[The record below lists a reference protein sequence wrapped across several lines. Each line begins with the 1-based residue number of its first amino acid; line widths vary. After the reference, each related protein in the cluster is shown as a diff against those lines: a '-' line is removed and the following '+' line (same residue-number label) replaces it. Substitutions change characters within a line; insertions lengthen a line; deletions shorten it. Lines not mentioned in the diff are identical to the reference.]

1 MPSTTRL
8 SHRHQSSTLSFS
20 SASSSSS
27 STRPALPQI
36 LSNSATNAVNFTRS
50 AAPTSRRVRSHWF
63 THFVLNWRRSSRS
76 SKLWMGF
83 SMSFVIIQIITSIVV
98 LLISWEMYCDKPLRV
113 FVTVYILRL
122 VLMAPIHIY
131 LHLAPRRRPTSSI
144 ISPRSSVRT
153 ELSEAYALS
162 ERNNNNTNQR
172 PVSFP
177 PPVMPTSTNRYHQA
191 FVTPQQQQ
199 HHLTSQYQ
207 PSSAQ
212 SLHEDIT
219 RAWIDRAK
227 SALDVFAVLW
237 FIIGNYMLFSSTTC
251 SDTAQP
257 LYYLSLG
264 LIVYG
269 YLILSVP
276 IFLCTSVIFCLPCV
290 LVGMRLLHVDDGVYM
305 GGATSEEIAMI
316 PVYQFKC
323 SNNTTETTNQIKLV
337 HPSTTTK
344 TAVFDNSTTIHTTGS
359 TLNEHDVIIDL
370 DDMKQHKVRKEQQKP
385 LERKLGWLDKLWHYL
400 GLIDPPLV
408 IVEDFEILEIP
419 DVQDQLCVICLS
431 NYEDGDILCKLWCGH
446 HFHKACVHEWLALN
460 FRCPMCKQ
468 DSRGKDVMV
477 DV

>member
-8 SHRHQSSTLSFS
+8 SHRHQSSNLSFS

-83 SMSFVIIQIITSIVV
+83 SMTFVIIQIITSIIV

-113 FVTVYILRL
+113 FVTVYILRQIL
-122 VLMAPIHIY
+122 ITPIHIY
-131 LHLAPRRRPTSSI
+131 QHLAPRRRPTSSM
-144 ISPRSSVRT
+144 ISPRSSART
-153 ELSEAYALS
+153 ELSEAYALN
-162 ERNNNNTNQR
+162 ERNIINNDR

-177 PPVMPTSTNRYHQA
+177 PPVRPTSTNRYHQA
-191 FVTPQQQQ
+191 FATPHQQL
-199 HHLTSQYQ
+199 HLPSQY
-207 PSSAQ
+207 PTSSLSSAQ
-212 SLHEDIT
+212 ITQEDII

-227 SALDVFAVLW
+227 SALDLFAVLW

-251 SDTAQP
+251 SDTAKP

-264 LIVYG
+264 LIAYG

-305 GGATSEEIAMI
+305 GGATNEEIAMI
-316 PVYQFKC
+316 PVYQFKST
-323 SNNTTETTNQIKLV
+323 SNNNTSETANQIKLLY
-337 HPSTTTK
+337 PNNNSKLNDSTT
-344 TAVFDNSTTIHTTGS
+344 VYTTGS
-359 TLNEHDVIIDL
+359 TLNENDTIIDL
-370 DDMKQHKVRKEQQKP
+370 NDIKQKEEEKKGQKSIQK
-385 LERKLGWLDKLWHYL
+385 KLGRLDKLWLYL
-400 GLIDPPLV
+400 GLIDSPPTD
-408 IVEDFEILEIP
+408 INEEYEILEIP

-431 NYEDGDILCKLWCGH
+431 NYEDNDILCKLW
-446 HFHKACVHEWLALN
+446 
-460 FRCPMCKQ
+460 
-468 DSRGKDVMV
+468 
-477 DV
+477 